1 MNDGHCLAGCI
12 ELEEK
17 RFGGLVEASEAAY
30 RGLLRFHAQSP
41 FRHVWRVWNFVTA
54 INEGEGE
61 ERYKLFCLG
70 RARAFA
76 AVHATSPDIGY
87 PAASAVGKPRG
98 ARTLQVCWLAGR
110 GAGRA
115 LEPRQVSA
123 YDYPR
128 QYGPAAPSFSRAMLT
143 PHPMLL
149 ISGTASIIG
158 HASVHPGDA
167 AAQLEET
174 LANLEGLLRQARK
187 RAGFGSAR
195 LGPESLVKVYLR
207 NGTDAA
213 AIEIRL
219 REQLGQ
225 EVPFLILAADVCRSE
240 LLLEIDI
247 AQRSAET
254 LSA

>member
-1 MNDGHCLAGCI
+1 M
-12 ELEEK
+12 
-17 RFGGLVEASEAAY
+17 
-30 RGLLRFHAQSP
+30 
-41 FRHVWRVWNFVTA
+41 
-54 INEGEGE
+54 
-61 ERYKLFCLG
+61 
-70 RARAFA
+70 
-76 AVHATSPDIGY
+76 HATSPDIGY
-87 PAASAVGKPRG
+87 PAASAVGKPYG

-110 GAGRA
+110 GAGKA
-115 LEPRQVSA
+115 LENPRQVSA

-167 AAQLEET
+167 AAQLDEPSPSRRS
-174 LANLEGLLRQARK
+174 ARQART

-247 AQRSAET
+247 VQRSGEA